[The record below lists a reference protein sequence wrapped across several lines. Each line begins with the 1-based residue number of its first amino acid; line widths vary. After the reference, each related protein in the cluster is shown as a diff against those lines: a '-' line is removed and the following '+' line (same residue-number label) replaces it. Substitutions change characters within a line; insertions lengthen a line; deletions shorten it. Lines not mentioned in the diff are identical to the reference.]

1 VTFKI
6 NYRLAGLQY
15 EYTDIT
21 VEAEDA
27 VTLDLK
33 LDELENRARRISG
46 LYSTLDQVREAVGLE
61 ALNAAVTVFKDGL
74 GATVLEEQSS
84 PVVPAPEDAV
94 QPIWERPPA
103 PAAKHS
109 GAVADTSVDDFDF

>member
-1 VTFKI
+1 MTFKI

-33 LDELENRARRISG
+33 LDELEARARRISS
-46 LYSTLDQVREAVGLE
+46 LYSTLDKVREAVGLE
-61 ALNAAVTVFKDGL
+61 VLRRAVAVVKDGL
-74 GATVLEEQSS
+74 GATVVEEVSH

-94 QPIWERPPA
+94 QPLWERPPA
-103 PAAKHS
+103 PAATP
-109 GAVADTSVDDFDF
+109 VVVDTSVDDFDF